1 MTRLLI
7 KYELNH
13 RYADFQTL
21 FLVAIKNYGDKMSTF
36 EQSEILDFPDVW
48 FLGLEAKKIEGV
60 PGAPQNNGTSFSSA
74 FSLPELLGLYVL
86 KFIRKIILPREGA
99 ASQAPAQNTCL

>member
-60 PGAPQNNGTSFSSA
+60 PGAPQNNGTSFWSK
-74 FSLPELLGLYVL
+74 V
-86 KFIRKIILPREGA
+86 
-99 ASQAPAQNTCL
+99 